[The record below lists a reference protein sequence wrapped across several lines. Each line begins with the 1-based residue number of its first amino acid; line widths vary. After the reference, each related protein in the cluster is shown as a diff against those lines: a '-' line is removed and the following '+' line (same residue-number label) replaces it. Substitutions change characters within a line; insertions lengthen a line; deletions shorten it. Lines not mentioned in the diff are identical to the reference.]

1 MVNAPIF
8 GGAWQLA
15 VPGATLS
22 DGLLDIIVI
31 EDIDLNSLNTMVSH
45 FFSHAE
51 QHPAAPQAWHERY
64 PDLHPAELTG
74 IPGIHHVRARGVTIT
89 TSVDPQDVTLDG
101 EVRGQTPISAQMAS
115 EQLRVVVPG

>member
-1 MVNAPIF
+1 
-8 GGAWQLA
+8 
-15 VPGATLS
+15 LS

-31 EDIDLNSLNTMVSH
+31 EDIDLNSLNTMISH
-45 FFSHAE
+45 FFSHSE
-51 QHPAAPQAWHERY
+51 QHPGAPQAWHERY

-115 EQLRVVVPG
+115 EQLRVVVPGQPAIC